1 MAHDIFTV
9 MWKEGKELLHAGAQ
23 GSSRSGLI
31 GLLIMIAI
39 FGIVMPLQWGTMWVE
54 SGASL
59 TLWLVIPIMLAV
71 TIVADTFAGERERH
85 TLETL
90 LASRLSDRA
99 ILLGKISAAVLF
111 EWVITQLVFLVALIP
126 TNILH
131 GRSGL
136 ILYTPAVAFSGML
149 LSLLIACLV
158 SMVGIMVSL
167 RSSTVKQ
174 AQQKLGISVF
184 VIAYAVPMAVVYG
197 LKYVPN
203 EIRERVIGIFL
214 SGDVALPALIVSA
227 ILAVLTLLLYAVT
240 KSRFQ
245 RARLIFND

>member
-9 MWKEGKELLHAGAQ
+9 IWKEWKELLQFQ
-23 GSSRSGLI
+23 GSSRSGLT

-39 FGIVMPLQWGTMWVE
+39 FGIIMPLQWGTMWVE
-54 SGASL
+54 SAASL
-59 TLWLVIPIMLAV
+59 TLWLIIPMMLAA

-99 ILLGKISAAVLF
+99 ILLGKISAAVIF
-111 EWVITQLVFLVALIP
+111 EWVITQLVFLAALIP

-131 GRSGL
+131 GRGGL
-136 ILYTPAVAFSGML
+136 ILYTPTIAFSGML
-149 LSLLIACLV
+149 LSLLIASLV
-158 SMVGIMVSL
+158 SIIGVMVSL
-167 RSSTVKQ
+167 RAITVKQ

-184 VIAYAVPMAVVYG
+184 VIAYVVPMMGVYG
-197 LKYVPN
+197 LRYVPN
-203 EIRERVIGIFL
+203 EIRQKVMQPL
-214 SGDVALPALIVSA
+214 LNGDVALPVLIISAVLIV
-227 ILAVLTLLLYAVT
+227 LVLLLYLVT

-245 RARLIFND
+245 RTRLIFND

>member
-9 MWKEGKELLHAGAQ
+9 MWKEWKELLQFQ

-31 GLLIMIAI
+31 GLLVMIAI
-39 FGIVMPLQWGTMWVE
+39 FGIVMPLQWGTLWVE

-59 TLWLVIPIMLAV
+59 TLWLIIPMMLAV

-99 ILLGKISAAVLF
+99 ILLGKLSAAVIF
-111 EWVITQLVFLVALIP
+111 EWGITQLVFLVALIP

-136 ILYTPAVAFSGML
+136 ILYTPAVALSGML
-149 LSLLIACLV
+149 LSLLIAGLV

-184 VIAYAVPMAVVYG
+184 VIAYAVPMVVVYG
-197 LKYVPN
+197 LKYVPA
-203 EIRERVIGIFL
+203 EIRERVMGPFL
-214 SGDVALPALIVSA
+214 SGNVAVPTLIVSV

-245 RARLIFND
+245 RTRLIFND

>member
-9 MWKEGKELLHAGAQ
+9 IWKEWKELLQFQ
-23 GSSRSGLI
+23 GSSRSGLT

-39 FGIVMPLQWGTMWVE
+39 FGIIMPLQWGTMWVE
-54 SGASL
+54 SAASL
-59 TLWLVIPIMLAV
+59 TLWLIIPMMLAA

-99 ILLGKISAAVLF
+99 ILLGKISAAVIF

-131 GRSGL
+131 GRGGL
-136 ILYTPAVAFSGML
+136 ILYTPTIAFSGML
-149 LSLLIACLV
+149 LSLLIASLV
-158 SMVGIMVSL
+158 SIIGVMVSL
-167 RSSTVKQ
+167 RAITVKQ

-184 VIAYAVPMAVVYG
+184 VIAYVVPMMGVYG
-197 LKYVPN
+197 LRYVPN
-203 EIRERVIGIFL
+203 EIRQKVMQPL
-214 SGDVALPALIVSA
+214 LNGDVALPVLIISAVLIV
-227 ILAVLTLLLYAVT
+227 LVLLLYLVT

-245 RARLIFND
+245 RTRLIFND

>member
-9 MWKEGKELLHAGAQ
+9 MWKEWKELLQFH

-31 GLLIMIAI
+31 GLLVMIVI
-39 FGIVMPLQWGTMWVE
+39 FGIVMPLQWGPMWVE

-59 TLWLVIPIMLAV
+59 TLWLVIPMMLAA

-99 ILLGKISAAVLF
+99 ILLGKISAAVIF
-111 EWVITQLVFLVALIP
+111 EWVVTQLVFVVALIP

-136 ILYTPAVAFSGML
+136 ILYTPAVALSGMF
-149 LSLLIACLV
+149 LSLLIATLV
-158 SMVGIMVSL
+158 SIVGVMVSL

-184 VIAYAVPMAVVYG
+184 VIAYAVPMAGVYG

-203 EIRERVIGIFL
+203 EIRERVMGTFL
-214 SGDVALPALIVSA
+214 SGDVAIPTLIVSG
-227 ILAVLTLLLYAVT
+227 ILTVLTLLLYAVT

>member
-9 MWKEGKELLHAGAQ
+9 IWKEGKELLQFQ

-39 FGIVMPLQWGTMWVE
+39 FGILMPIQWGTMWVE

-59 TLWLVIPIMLAV
+59 TLWLVIPMMLAA
-71 TIVADTFAGERERH
+71 TIIADTFAGERERH

-99 ILLGKISAAVLF
+99 ILLGKLSAAVIF

-131 GRSGL
+131 ARSGL
-136 ILYTPAVAFSGML
+136 ILYTPAVALSGML

-158 SMVGIMVSL
+158 SMIGIMVSL
-167 RSSTVKQ
+167 RSGTVRQ

-184 VIAYAVPMAVVYG
+184 VIAYAVPMAVVYA
-197 LKYVPN
+197 LKYVPS
-203 EIRERVIGIFL
+203 EIRERVMGSFL
-214 SGDVALPALIVSA
+214 SGDVASATLIVSG
-227 ILAVLTLLLYAVT
+227 ILAVLTLLLYTIAN
-240 KSRFQ
+240 SHFQ

>member
-1 MAHDIFTV
+1 MLHDVFTV
-9 MWKEGKELLHAGAQ
+9 MWKEWKELLQFQ
-23 GSSRSGLI
+23 GGSRSGLT

-39 FGIVMPLQWGTMWVE
+39 FGIMMPIQWGTMWVE
-54 SGASL
+54 SAASL
-59 TLWLVIPIMLAV
+59 TLWLIIPMTLAA

-99 ILLGKISAAVLF
+99 ILLGKISAAVIF

-131 GRSGL
+131 GRGEL
-136 ILYTPAVAFSGML
+136 ILYTPTIAFSGML
-149 LSLLIACLV
+149 LSMLIASLV
-158 SMVGIMVSL
+158 SIVGVMVSL
-167 RSSTVKQ
+167 SASTVKE

-184 VIAYAVPMAVVYG
+184 VIAYAVPMVGVYG
-197 LKYVPN
+197 LRYVPN
-203 EIRERVIGIFL
+203 ELRQRL
-214 SGDVALPALIVSA
+214 MQPLLNGDVTLPALITS
-227 ILAVLTLLLYAVT
+227 AVLTVLVLLLYAVT

-245 RARLIFND
+245 RARLILNN

>member
-9 MWKEGKELLHAGAQ
+9 MWKEWKELLQFQ

-31 GLLIMIAI
+31 GLLVMMLI
-39 FGIVMPLQWGTMWVE
+39 FGIGMPIQWGSMWVE

-59 TLWLVIPIMLAV
+59 TLWLVIPMVLAV
-71 TIVADTFAGERERH
+71 TIIADTFAGERERH

-99 ILLGKISAAVLF
+99 ILLGKLGAAVIF
-111 EWVITQLVFLVALIP
+111 EWVITQLAFLVALIP

-131 GRSGL
+131 ARGEL
-136 ILYTPAVAFSGML
+136 ILYTPGVALSGML

-158 SMVGIMVSL
+158 SMIGIMVSL

-184 VIAYAVPMAVVYG
+184 VIAYLAPMAGVYA
-197 LKYVPN
+197 LKYVPG
-203 EIRERVIGIFL
+203 EIRARVMEPFL
-214 SGDVALPALIVSA
+214 SGDVALPALIVSG

-245 RARLIFND
+245 RTRLILDD

>member
-1 MAHDIFTV
+1 MAHDIYTV
-9 MWKEGKELLHAGAQ
+9 MWKEWKELLQLQ
-23 GSSRSGLI
+23 GSSRSGLT

-39 FGIVMPLQWGTMWVE
+39 FGIVMPLQWGAMWVE

-59 TLWLVIPIMLAV
+59 TLWLIIPMMLAV
-71 TIVADTFAGERERH
+71 TIVADSFAGERERH

-99 ILLGKISAAVLF
+99 ILLGKLSAAVIF
-111 EWVITQLVFLVALIP
+111 EWGITQLVFLVALIP
-126 TNILH
+126 ANILH
-131 GRSGL
+131 GRDGL
-136 ILYTPAVAFSGML
+136 IFYTPAVALSGML
-149 LSLLIACLV
+149 LSLLIGALV
-158 SMVGIMVSL
+158 SMIGIMVSL

-184 VIAYAVPMAVVYG
+184 TIAYLVPMAAVYG
-197 LKYVPN
+197 LKYVPD
-203 EIRERVIGIFL
+203 EIREEVLGPFL
-214 SGDVALPALIVSA
+214 SGEVALPTLIVSG
-227 ILAVLTLLLYAVT
+227 ILAVLTLLLYAAT

>member
-1 MAHDIFTV
+1 MAHDIFTM
-9 MWKEGKELLHAGAQ
+9 MWKEWKELLQFQ
-23 GSSRSGLI
+23 GSSRSGLT
-31 GLLIMIAI
+31 GLLVMIAI

-59 TLWLVIPIMLAV
+59 TLWLIIPMTLAT

-99 ILLGKISAAVLF
+99 ILLGKISAAVIF
-111 EWVITQLVFLVALIP
+111 EWVVTQLVFLVALIP

-131 GRSGL
+131 GHSGL
-136 ILYTPAVAFSGML
+136 VLYAPVVAFSGML
-149 LSLLIACLV
+149 LSLLIAILV
-158 SMVGIMVSL
+158 SMIGIMVSL

-184 VIAYAVPMAVVYG
+184 IIAYMVPMAGVYALRYIPDKMRQEVVQPI
-197 LKYVPN
+197 LN
-203 EIRERVIGIFL
+203 
-214 SGDVALPALIVSA
+214 GDVALPTLIIS
-227 ILAVLTLLLYAVT
+227 AVLTVLILLLYTVI

-245 RARLIFND
+245 RTRLIFND

>member
-1 MAHDIFTV
+1 MAHDIYTV
-9 MWKEGKELLHAGAQ
+9 MWKEWKELLQLQ
-23 GSSRSGLI
+23 GSSRSGLT

-59 TLWLVIPIMLAV
+59 TLWLIIPMMLAV
-71 TIVADTFAGERERH
+71 TIVADSFAGERERH

-99 ILLGKISAAVLF
+99 ILLGKLSAAVIF
-111 EWVITQLVFLVALIP
+111 EWGITQLVFLVALIP
-126 TNILH
+126 ANILH
-131 GRSGL
+131 GRDGL
-136 ILYTPAVAFSGML
+136 IFYTPAVALSGML
-149 LSLLIACLV
+149 LSLLIGALV
-158 SMVGIMVSL
+158 SMIGIMVSL

-184 VIAYAVPMAVVYG
+184 TIAYLVPMAAVYG
-197 LKYVPN
+197 LKYVPD
-203 EIRERVIGIFL
+203 EIREEVLGPFL
-214 SGDVALPALIVSA
+214 SGEVALPTLIVSG
-227 ILAVLTLLLYAVT
+227 ILAVLTLLLYAAT

>member
-1 MAHDIFTV
+1 MTHDIFTV
-9 MWKEGKELLHAGAQ
+9 MWKEWKELLQFQ

-31 GLLIMIAI
+31 GLLVMIAI
-39 FGIVMPLQWGTMWVE
+39 FGIVMPLQWGTLWVE

-59 TLWLVIPIMLAV
+59 TLWLVIPMMLAV

-99 ILLGKISAAVLF
+99 ILLGKISAAVIF

-136 ILYTPAVAFSGML
+136 ILYTPAVALSGML
-149 LSLLIACLV
+149 LSFLIACLV

-203 EIRERVIGIFL
+203 EIRERVMGTFL

-227 ILAVLTLLLYAVT
+227 ILAVLTLLLYAIT

>member
-1 MAHDIFTV
+1 MAHDIYTV
-9 MWKEGKELLHAGAQ
+9 MWKEWKELLQLQ

-31 GLLIMIAI
+31 GLLVMIAI

-59 TLWLVIPIMLAV
+59 TLWLIIPMMLAV

-99 ILLGKISAAVLF
+99 ILLGKISAVVIF

-136 ILYTPAVAFSGML
+136 ILYTPAVALSGML

-174 AQQKLGISVF
+174 AQQKLGVSVF

-197 LKYVPN
+197 LKYIPN
-203 EIRERVIGIFL
+203 EIRERVMGAFL
-214 SGDVALPALIVSA
+214 SGAVAVPTLIVSA

-245 RARLIFND
+245 RAKLIFND

>member
-9 MWKEGKELLHAGAQ
+9 MWKEGKELLQFQ

-59 TLWLVIPIMLAV
+59 TLWLVIPMMLAV
-71 TIVADTFAGERERH
+71 TIVADAFAGERERH

-99 ILLGKISAAVLF
+99 ILLGKISAAVIF

-126 TNILH
+126 TNLLY
-131 GRSGL
+131 GRGGL
-136 ILYTPAVAFSGML
+136 VLYTPGVALSGML
-149 LSLLIACLV
+149 LSLLIAALV
-158 SMVGIMVSL
+158 SMIGIMVSL
-167 RSSTVKQ
+167 RSSTVRQ

-184 VIAYAVPMAVVYG
+184 IIAYLIPMAAVYG
-197 LKYVPN
+197 LKYVPD
-203 EIRERVIGIFL
+203 EIRERMVEPFL
-214 SGDVALPALIVSA
+214 SGAVALPTLIVSA
-227 ILAVLTLLLYAVT
+227 ILVVLTLLLYGVT

-245 RARLIFND
+245 RTRLIFND

>member
-1 MAHDIFTV
+1 MAHDIYTV
-9 MWKEGKELLHAGAQ
+9 MWKEWKELLQLQ
-23 GSSRSGLI
+23 GSSRSGLT

-39 FGIVMPLQWGTMWVE
+39 FGIVMPLQWGTMWLE

-59 TLWLVIPIMLAV
+59 TLWLIIPMMLAV

-99 ILLGKISAAVLF
+99 ILLGKLSAAVIF

-131 GRSGL
+131 GRDGL
-136 ILYTPAVAFSGML
+136 IFYTPAVALSGML
-149 LSLLIACLV
+149 LSLLIAALV
-158 SMVGIMVSL
+158 SMIGIMVSL

-184 VIAYAVPMAVVYG
+184 IIAYLVPMAAVYG
-197 LKYVPN
+197 LKYVPD
-203 EIRERVIGIFL
+203 EIRARVVGPFL
-214 SGDVALPALIVSA
+214 SGEVALPALIVSA
-227 ILAVLTLLLYAVT
+227 ILAVFTLLLYAVA

>member
-1 MAHDIFTV
+1 MAHDVFTV
-9 MWKEGKELLHAGAQ
+9 MWKEWKELLHTGAQ
-23 GSSRSGLI
+23 GGSRSGLI

-39 FGIVMPLQWGTMWVE
+39 FGIVMPIQWGTMWVE

-59 TLWLVIPIMLAV
+59 TLWLIIPMMLAA

-99 ILLGKISAAVLF
+99 ILLGKTSAAVIF

-126 TNILH
+126 TNLLYD
-131 GRSGL
+131 RSGL
-136 ILYTPAVAFSGML
+136 ILYTPGVALSGML
-149 LSLLIACLV
+149 LSFLMASLV
-158 SMVGIMVSL
+158 SMVGILVSL
-167 RSSTVKQ
+167 RSSTVRQ

-184 VIAYAVPMAVVYG
+184 VIAYLVPMASVYA

-203 EIRERVIGIFL
+203 EIRERVLGPFL
-214 SGDVALPALIVSA
+214 SGEVALPTLIVSA
-227 ILAVLTLLLYAVT
+227 ILAVLTLLLYAVA

-245 RARLIFND
+245 RTRLIFND

>member
-9 MWKEGKELLHAGAQ
+9 MWKEWKELLQFQ
-23 GSSRSGLI
+23 GSSRSGLT

-39 FGIVMPLQWGTMWVE
+39 FGIIMPLQWGTMWVE
-54 SGASL
+54 SAASL
-59 TLWLVIPIMLAV
+59 TLWLIIPMTLAA

-99 ILLGKISAAVLF
+99 ILLGKISAAVIF

-131 GRSGL
+131 SRGEL
-136 ILYTPAVAFSGML
+136 ILYTPMIAFSGMV
-149 LSLLIACLV
+149 LSLLIASLV
-158 SMVGIMVSL
+158 SIIGVMVSL
-167 RSSTVKQ
+167 RASTVKQ

-184 VIAYAVPMAVVYG
+184 VIAYAVPMVGVYG
-197 LKYVPN
+197 LRYVPN
-203 EIRERVIGIFL
+203 EIRQKLMQPLLNGN
-214 SGDVALPALIVSA
+214 VALPALIIS
-227 ILAVLTLLLYAVT
+227 AVLTVLILLLYTVT

-245 RARLIFND
+245 RTRLIFND

>member
-1 MAHDIFTV
+1 
-9 MWKEGKELLHAGAQ
+9 MWKEWKELLQFQ

-31 GLLIMIAI
+31 GLLVMILI

-54 SGASL
+54 SAASL
-59 TLWLVIPIMLAV
+59 TLWLIIPMMLAV

-99 ILLGKISAAVLF
+99 ILLGKISAAVIF

-136 ILYTPAVAFSGML
+136 ILYTPAVALSGML
-149 LSLLIACLV
+149 LSLLIAGLV

-184 VIAYAVPMAVVYG
+184 VIAYAVPMAVVYA

-203 EIRERVIGIFL
+203 EIRERVMEAFQ
-214 SGDVALPALIVSA
+214 SGAVAIPTLIVSA

-245 RARLIFND
+245 RA

>member
-9 MWKEGKELLHAGAQ
+9 IWKEWKELLQFQ

-39 FGIVMPLQWGTMWVE
+39 FGIVMPLQWGTLWVE

-59 TLWLVIPIMLAV
+59 TLWLVIPMMLAV

-99 ILLGKISAAVLF
+99 ILLGKLSAAVVF
-111 EWVITQLVFLVALIP
+111 EWVITQLVFLAALIP

-131 GRSGL
+131 GRGGL
-136 ILYTPAVAFSGML
+136 VLYAPAVALSGML
-149 LSLLIACLV
+149 LSFLIASLV

-174 AQQKLGISVF
+174 AQQTLGISVF
-184 VIAYAVPMAVVYG
+184 IIAYLVPMAGVYA
-197 LKYVPN
+197 LRYVPG
-203 EIRERVIGIFL
+203 EIRERVVGPFL

-240 KSRFQ
+240 RSRFQ
-245 RARLIFND
+245 RTRLIFND

>member
-9 MWKEGKELLHAGAQ
+9 MWKEWKELLQFQGGA
-23 GSSRSGLI
+23 RSGLI

-39 FGIVMPLQWGTMWVE
+39 FGIVMPLQWGIIWVS

-59 TLWLVIPIMLAV
+59 TLWLVIPLMLAV

-99 ILLGKISAAVLF
+99 ILLGKISAAVIF
-111 EWVITQLVFLVALIP
+111 EWVITQLVFVVALIP

-131 GRSGL
+131 GRGGF
-136 ILYTPAVAFSGML
+136 ILYTPSVALSGML
-149 LSLLIACLV
+149 LSFLIACLM
-158 SMVGIMVSL
+158 SMIGIMVSL
-167 RSSTVKQ
+167 RSSTVRQ

-184 VIAYAVPMAVVYG
+184 AIAYLVPMVGVYA
-197 LKYVPN
+197 LRYLPD
-203 EIRERVIGIFL
+203 EIRARAVQPFL
-214 SGDVALPALIVSA
+214 SGDVAVPTLVISG
-227 ILAVLTLLLYAVT
+227 ILVVLTLLLYAVT
-240 KSRFQ
+240 KSLFQ
-245 RARLIFND
+245 RTRLIFND

>member
-1 MAHDIFTV
+1 MAHDVLTV
-9 MWKEGKELLHAGAQ
+9 MWKEGKELLQFQ

-39 FGIVMPLQWGTMWVE
+39 FGIGMPIQWGAMWVE
-54 SGASL
+54 SAASL
-59 TLWLVIPIMLAV
+59 TLWLVIPMILAA

-99 ILLGKISAAVLF
+99 ILLGKISAAVIF

-131 GRSGL
+131 GRGEFL
-136 ILYTPAVAFSGML
+136 VYTPAVALSGML
-149 LSLLIACLV
+149 LSLLIAGLV
-158 SMVGIMVSL
+158 SMIGVMVSL
-167 RSSTVKQ
+167 LSSTVKQ

-184 VIAYAVPMAVVYG
+184 IIAYLVPMAGVYG
-197 LKYVPN
+197 LKYVPV
-203 EIRERVIGIFL
+203 EIRESVIGAFQ
-214 SGDVALPALIVSA
+214 SGAVALPTLIVSA
-227 ILAVLTLLLYAVT
+227 ILAVLTLLLYGIT

-245 RARLIFND
+245 RTRLIFDD

>member
-9 MWKEGKELLHAGAQ
+9 IWKEYKELLQFQ

-31 GLLIMIAI
+31 GLLVMIAI

-59 TLWLVIPIMLAV
+59 TLWLVIPMMLAV

-99 ILLGKISAAVLF
+99 ILLGKIGAAVIF

-136 ILYTPAVAFSGML
+136 ILYTPAVALSGML

-203 EIRERVIGIFL
+203 EIRERVMGTFL
-214 SGDVALPALIVSA
+214 SGDVAIPTLIVSG
-227 ILAVLTLLLYAVT
+227 ILTVLTFLLYAVT

-245 RARLIFND
+245 RARLIFNE

>member
-9 MWKEGKELLHAGAQ
+9 MWKEWKELLHAGAQ
-23 GSSRSGLI
+23 GSSRSSLI

-39 FGIVMPLQWGTMWVE
+39 FGIVMPIQWGSMWVS

-59 TLWLVIPIMLAV
+59 TLWLVVPMMMAV

-99 ILLGKISAAVLF
+99 ILLGKISAAVIF
-111 EWVITQLVFLVALIP
+111 EWVITQLVFVVALIP

-131 GRSGL
+131 GRGGL
-136 ILYTPAVAFSGML
+136 ILYPPAVAFSGML
-149 LSLLIACLV
+149 LSFLIASLMSIIGV
-158 SMVGIMVSL
+158 MVSL
-167 RSSTVKQ
+167 RSSTVRQ

-184 VIAYAVPMAVVYG
+184 AIAYLVPMLGVYA
-197 LKYVPN
+197 LRYLPD
-203 EIRERVIGIFL
+203 EIRASVVQPLL
-214 SGDVALPALIVSA
+214 SGEVVLPTLVISG
-227 ILAVLTLLLYAVT
+227 ILVVLTVLLYAVT

-245 RARLIFND
+245 RTRLVFND

>member
-9 MWKEGKELLHAGAQ
+9 MWKEWKELLQFQ

-31 GLLIMIAI
+31 GLLVMIAI
-39 FGIVMPLQWGTMWVE
+39 FGIVMPIQWGTMWVE

-59 TLWLVIPIMLAV
+59 TLWLIIPMMLAA
-71 TIVADTFAGERERH
+71 TIIADTFAGERERH

-99 ILLGKISAAVLF
+99 ILLGKLSAAVIF

-131 GRSGL
+131 ARGEL
-136 ILYTPAVAFSGML
+136 ILYTPAVALSGML

-174 AQQKLGISVF
+174 AQQKLGLSVF
-184 VIAYAVPMAVVYG
+184 VIAYLVPMAVVYG
-197 LKYVPN
+197 LKYVPDG
-203 EIRERVIGIFL
+203 IRERVLAPFL
-214 SGDVALPALIVSA
+214 SGDVALPVLIVSG
-227 ILAVLTLLLYAVT
+227 ILAVVTLLLYAVT

-245 RARLIFND
+245 RTRLIFND